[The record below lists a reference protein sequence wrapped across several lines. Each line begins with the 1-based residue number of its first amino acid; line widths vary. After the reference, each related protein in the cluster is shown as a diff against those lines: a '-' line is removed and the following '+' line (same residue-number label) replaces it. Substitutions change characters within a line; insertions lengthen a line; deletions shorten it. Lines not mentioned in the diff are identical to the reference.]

1 MFNEITKNA
10 IQDAFKE
17 PKQVNRNLVDAQQA
31 TACSRSARWLQG
43 FADPLENDRRTLSAG
58 RVQTVA
64 VRLVVE
70 REREIEAFVK
80 TEYWSI
86 IANLAAALPPN
97 FDAKLYKI
105 EDKTVKARQ
114 V

>member
-1 MFNEITKNA
+1 RRPCFDSFPT
-10 IQDAFKE
+10 
-17 PKQVNRNLVDAQQA
+17 R
-31 TACSRSARWLQG
+31 RSSDLTIGGR
-43 FADPLENDRRTLSAG
+43 LSAG

-70 REREIEAFVK
+70 REREIEAFIK

-86 IANLAAALPPN
+86 IANLSAALPPK
-97 FDAKLYKI
+97 FDSKLYKI
-105 EDKTVKARQ
+105 EDKTVKSGKFDRSEEHTSELHSRENL